1 MRHDETTC
9 RKFGQGEEEEEED
22 QVEGVAVG
30 LRWSGVHSPLSRS
43 SHLLSVLNGHISM
56 WQQRP
61 FDIKKGEKS
70 FSFLFLVFLL
80 LFLLY
85 CFCVVVVLCW
95 GFVIV
100 ESGGVVIVEN

>member
-1 MRHDETTC
+1 MR
-9 RKFGQGEEEEEED
+9 QL
-22 QVEGVAVG
+22 VESLDKGKKKKKKIKLRGVAVG